1 MLDVHP
7 PHAAVHTWKDFFI
20 HIATIVVGLIIAV
33 GLEQTVE
40 YFHHQHQIHVARERI
55 LEEARVNQR
64 IVREDEHGIER
75 IEANLDR
82 ALILVRQSSPKSTGA
97 KPATTETPDFTFD
110 LRAFYDEAYRSAR
123 ESGVLSLMPYEESAM
138 YEDAYLANANSFKYG
153 IELWSQMYSAKAAM
167 HGKPLN
173 QLDSDEILPLIA
185 AISEARG
192 KAELAQKNFEIQ
204 DEEWDAI
211 LKGNSRIPIK

>member
-7 PHAAVHTWKDFFI
+7 PHHPTHTWKDFFI

-40 YFHHQHQIHVARERI
+40 FFHHRHQIEIARERI
-55 LEEARVNQR
+55 REEVRVNQR
-64 IVREDEHGIER
+64 ILLEDEHDIER

-82 ALILVRQSSPKSTGA
+82 ALILIRSLKGA
-97 KPATTETPDFTFD
+97 KQANPEAPDFSFG
-110 LRAFYDEAYRSAR
+110 LQGFYDEAFSSAR

-138 YEDAYLANANSFKYG
+138 YEDAYLSNGLSLKAGVDLA
-153 IELWSQMYSAKAAM
+153 SQLHSAKAAM
-167 HGKPLN
+167 HGKQLA
-173 QLDSDEILPLIA
+173 QLDPDEILPLIA

-192 KAELAQKNFEIQ
+192 KAELAQENFRIQ
-204 DEEWDAI
+204 DREWDALLSGHYRTDI
-211 LKGNSRIPIK
+211 H